1 MPSKS
6 AHLIAFLTIF
16 LVSAGSHRFVYVH
29 LRELIRKDFR
39 RRSTELVRLAAGVF
53 VLMDLPFLYLFLS
66 KWISAG
72 HDQITRA
79 LLYPF
84 SLWQALML
92 FWTAILLVRF
102 FLRRSAYAGVS
113 LVRYI
118 RAERMPSATESLEAE
133 PTL

>member
-29 LRELIRKDFR
+29 LRGLIRKDFR
-39 RRSTELVRLAAGVF
+39 QRAKGLVRLAACLF
-53 VLMDLPFLYLFLS
+53 VIMDLPFLYLFLS
-66 KWISAG
+66 KWIASG
-72 HDQITRA
+72 HDQLTRA

-84 SLWQALML
+84 SLWQSLML
-92 FWTAILLVRF
+92 FWTAILLGRF